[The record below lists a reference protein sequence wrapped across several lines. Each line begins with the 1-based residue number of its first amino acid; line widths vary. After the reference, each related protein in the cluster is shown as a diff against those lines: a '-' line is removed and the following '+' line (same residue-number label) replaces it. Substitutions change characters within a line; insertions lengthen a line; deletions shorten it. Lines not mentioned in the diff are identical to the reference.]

1 MSIYKDLPG
10 LAKVHPQ
17 TLTNTP
23 TNHFAAAFRRGPST
37 EGSLKSRWARAS
49 PKSNSSGAILR
60 RCRLQGVGPRS
71 KNGHH
76 LDQHHFFERS
86 RPNVLSTFP
95 LEDTPAHL
103 HVEGVPRPL
112 PPLAG
117 PVVWHRTGRPRPRAT
132 RTERRTAPKAGA
144 DGLGSEP
151 RASIQGIQAGKHHC
165 AGGGATHLQMASKK
179 GVQRTR
185 GKVLGVNFSSKNG
198 PLTISILTLKRPKG
212 S

>member
-1 MSIYKDLPG
+1 MGVGSRVLDPDPKTDTIWISTIFSNVPDQTS
-10 LAKVHPQ
+10 LAP
-17 TLTNTP
+17 
-23 TNHFAAAFRRGPST
+23 
-37 EGSLKSRWARAS
+37 SRWKT
-49 PKSNSSGAILR
+49 P
-60 RCRLQGVGPRS
+60 
-71 KNGHH
+71 
-76 LDQHHFFERS
+76 
-86 RPNVLSTFP
+86 
-95 LEDTPAHL
+95 PAHL

-151 RASIQGIQAGKHHC
+151 RASIQGIQVGKHHC